1 MRKKAGIA
9 CIAAGALLMLA
20 ALLLFI
26 AGVILSSLLTK
37 DDRDFEFRLQQV
49 EQWQHQSASASS
61 GGRQRGNQHETV

>member
-1 MRKKAGIA
+1 MV
-9 CIAAGALLMLA
+9 A

-49 EQWQHQSASASS
+49 EQWQHQSASAPS
-61 GGRQRGNQHETV
+61 GGRQRGNEHETV